1 MSDILSQDEIDAL
14 LSAVNED
21 DVEESPSH
29 GDAPV
34 AESLPEEPSFDE
46 SFSIDYDSDD
56 DDDIGDRVLSLY
68 DFRRPDRVS
77 KEQMR
82 TIHNLHEGYARLFS
96 TTLTNYLRTFV
107 EIEVVSV
114 DQLTYSEFIMS
125 ISNPSCI
132 HLFQMEPI
140 DVTAI
145 FEMNPSLV
153 FFMIDRL
160 FGGLGRGSE
169 NNRELTKIEQNV
181 IRSIVSRGLGDLS
194 GAWEHM
200 GSFNPRIT
208 NYETNP
214 MFVQIV
220 PPGETVILITF
231 EVHMLKSSGLMSIC
245 FPYQIIEQIFSELEG
260 NDYLS
265 TTAETTPETIKTM
278 EEEIQDVTVPLSAL
292 IGKTQISIRDLLQL
306 QTDDIICLDKH
317 KDANLIVQIGGK
329 SKMGAK
335 SGVSGRKKAVKIT
348 KIFEQEF
355 PAPGKTN
362 QGKRFTTSS
371 LEDDFEENVFAD
383 AGEDT
388 TKEDSH
394 E

>member
-14 LSAVNED
+14 LSAVSEDEGDSEDESRSSSEESSSFDSSPASFTGSSSAAEPMVFDEEDEED
-21 DVEESPSH
+21 DAL
-29 GDAPV
+29 GDK
-34 AESLPEEPSFDE
+34 
-46 SFSIDYDSDD
+46 
-56 DDDIGDRVLSLY
+56 VLSLY

-132 HLFQMEPI
+132 HLFQMDPI
-140 DVTAI
+140 DVSAI

-160 FGGLGRGSE
+160 FGGLGRSTE

-181 IRSIVSRGLGDLS
+181 IQSIVSRGLGDLA

-200 GSFNPRIT
+200 GAFSPRIT

-220 PPGETVILITF
+220 PPGETVILVTF

-245 FPYQIIEQIFSELEG
+245 FPYQIIEQIFSQMKG
-260 NDYLS
+260 HDYLS
-265 TTAETTPETIKTM
+265 TKAEITPQTKKTM
-278 EEEIQDVTVPLSAL
+278 EEELQDITVELSAL
-292 IGKTQISIRDLLQL
+292 IGKAGMSIRDLLQL
-306 QTDDIICLDKH
+306 QQGDILCLDKH
-317 KDANLIVQIGGK
+317 KDSDLIVQISGK
-329 SKMGAK
+329 SKMGGK
-335 SGVSGRKKAVKIT
+335 SGISGRKKAVKIT
-348 KIFEQEF
+348 ELFEQEF
-355 PAPGKTN
+355 PNTQEASPRKDMPKEAGKSTD
-362 QGKRFTTSS
+362 QSERSTT
-371 LEDDFEENVFAD
+371 
-383 AGEDT
+383 
-388 TKEDSH
+388 
-394 E
+394 